1 MSVLPLS
8 GKTALVAGASRG
20 IGLAIAQQLAEA
32 GARTTLAARSL
43 ENLQAHAQALAARGL
58 QADALRL
65 DLADS
70 ASIRAAVAGI
80 ETPDILVNVAGTN
93 IRKSFTQY
101 TAAEYEHIMRTN
113 LHGIVELTQLVGA
126 RMIERGVGGKIIMI
140 GSLMS
145 LLGLPYLSVYAM
157 TKGALGQLTKA
168 LAAEW
173 GRYNIQVNCIA
184 PGFII
189 TDLNRQMWEPAAM
202 REWLKGAQ
210 ANPQPGTP
218 EDVAPLAVFLA
229 GRGADYITGQ
239 IIAVDGG
246 YTTTAVWPFEP
257 EGLTMRRLF
266 GYSVRGGAALR
277 AAGHRVHLSHGSRRA
292 LQDSRQVP
300 ALRHDAGGESA
311 RAGRVSGGSARDSA
325 ADSQRA
331 SHHARI
337 SHRRSGKRCTG

>member
-1 MSVLPLS
+1 MSVFSLS

-32 GARTTLAARSL
+32 GARTTLAARSVDQLREHARAL
-43 ENLQAHAQALAARGL
+43 EAKGCQAS
-58 QADALRL
+58 ALRL

-70 ASIRAAVAGI
+70 ESILVALEEV

-101 TAAEYEHIMRTN
+101 TQAEYEHIMRTN
-113 LHGIVELTQLVGA
+113 LHGIVELTQKIGG
-126 RMIERGVGGKIIMI
+126 RMIARGAGGKIIMI

-145 LLGLPYLSVYAM
+145 LLGLPYVSVYAM

-184 PGFII
+184 PGFIV
-189 TDLNRQMWEPAAM
+189 TDLNRQMWEPARM

-210 ANPQPGTP
+210 ANPRLGAPD
-218 EDVAPLAVFLA
+218 DVAPLAVFLA

-257 EGLTMRRLF
+257 EG
-266 GYSVRGGAALR
+266 
-277 AAGHRVHLSHGSRRA
+277 
-292 LQDSRQVP
+292 
-300 ALRHDAGGESA
+300 
-311 RAGRVSGGSARDSA
+311 
-325 ADSQRA
+325 
-331 SHHARI
+331 
-337 SHRRSGKRCTG
+337 